1 MDSDRRKGMRVWGLG
16 ESRSRRAEASTR
28 SGILGWGGAKRVIS
42 GWDINSD
49 GQRDDRGNEEGREGD
64 KEQARSTG
72 RRIRD

>member
-1 MDSDRRKGMRVWGLG
+1 
-16 ESRSRRAEASTR
+16 
-28 SGILGWGGAKRVIS
+28 VIS